1 MNGCVFGNQE
11 RATLSPKM
19 ALTIESRETGGVLE
33 LSWRNDPMINH
44 LSEHLRR
51 LQSHLPLGFLKDL
64 KMLLED
70 EEGVVKAITHLPPE
84 AGAMGGD
91 PASNRKM

>member
-1 MNGCVFGNQE
+1 MNECVIRNQE

-51 LQSHLPLGFLKDL
+51 LRSHQPLGFLKDL
-64 KMLLED
+64 KN
-70 EEGVVKAITHLPPE
+70 I
-84 AGAMGGD
+84 AG
-91 PASNRKM
+91 R

>member
-1 MNGCVFGNQE
+1 MVCQSLLPEILFRSLVNQRIMNKKNMNGCVFGNQE

-33 LSWRNDPMINH
+33 ISWRNDSMINH

-51 LQSHLPLGFLKDL
+51 LLSHLPLGFLKDL
-64 KMLLED
+64 KN
-70 EEGVVKAITHLPPE
+70 VA
-84 AGAMGGD
+84 
-91 PASNRKM
+91 RR

>member
-1 MNGCVFGNQE
+1 MSWCVFGNQE

-19 ALTIESRETGGVLE
+19 ALTIGSRETGVILK

-51 LQSHLPLGFLKDL
+51 L
-64 KMLLED
+64 
-70 EEGVVKAITHLPPE
+70 
-84 AGAMGGD
+84 
-91 PASNRKM
+91 

>member
-1 MNGCVFGNQE
+1 MNGSVFGNQE

-19 ALTIESRETGGVLE
+19 ALTIESRETGGVLK

-51 LQSHLPLGFLKDL
+51 L
-64 KMLLED
+64 
-70 EEGVVKAITHLPPE
+70 
-84 AGAMGGD
+84 
-91 PASNRKM
+91 

>member
-1 MNGCVFGNQE
+1 MNRCVFGNQE

-19 ALTIESRETGGVLE
+19 ALTVESRETEDVLN

-51 LQSHLPLGFLKDL
+51 L
-64 KMLLED
+64 
-70 EEGVVKAITHLPPE
+70 
-84 AGAMGGD
+84 
-91 PASNRKM
+91 

>member
-1 MNGCVFGNQE
+1 MFCQSVLPEIVFRSLVNQRIMTLKKMNGCAFGIQE

-44 LSEHLRR
+44 
-51 LQSHLPLGFLKDL
+51 
-64 KMLLED
+64 
-70 EEGVVKAITHLPPE
+70 
-84 AGAMGGD
+84 
-91 PASNRKM
+91 

>member
-1 MNGCVFGNQE
+1 MNGYEFKNQE

-51 LQSHLPLGFLKDL
+51 LQSHQPLGFK
-64 KMLLED
+64 
-70 EEGVVKAITHLPPE
+70 
-84 AGAMGGD
+84 
-91 PASNRKM
+91 